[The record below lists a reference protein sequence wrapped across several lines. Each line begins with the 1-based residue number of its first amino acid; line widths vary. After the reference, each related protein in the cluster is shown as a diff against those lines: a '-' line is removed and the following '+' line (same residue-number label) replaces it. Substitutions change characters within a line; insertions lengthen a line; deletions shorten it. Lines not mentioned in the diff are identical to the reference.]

1 MKCVIE
7 LKSEDYKGEQLDVQ
21 KSGTQKIEIH
31 LAKEKKK
38 TKYKQEM
45 WNVKRVL
52 IKYIKLGVKRQKQTI
67 IDVKKRLVSM
77 LQNKVVVVET
87 PSYINGE
94 MFTVFSISFFINA
107 KHD

>member
-1 MKCVIE
+1 
-7 LKSEDYKGEQLDVQ
+7 
-21 KSGTQKIEIH
+21 
-31 LAKEKKK
+31 
-38 TKYKQEM
+38 M

-67 IDVKKRLVSM
+67 IHVKKRLVSM